1 MFEKISDQIKN
12 LPKPDKDLLDSLIHV
27 KQYSKAAL
35 VFNDDSLDNHT
46 YYVESGLLRKYVIK
60 DGNEKTIDF
69 YFTDEI
75 YFPSILE
82 KHRKTNCFLE
92 AIDQSI
98 VFKLN
103 NFEFD
108 KIKTESPFLLKLENF
123 ILDKAHAQAAERLQ
137 NFQTMNA
144 TERYLNLLE
153 RNPRIVQS
161 IALTFVASYLGINK
175 ASLSKI
181 RSALK

>member
-1 MFEKISDQIKN
+1 MYQKISDLIKN

-27 KQYSKAAL
+27 KQFAKSTL
-35 VFNDDSLDNHT
+35 VFSEDTLDNST
-46 YYVESGLLRKYVIK
+46 YYVENGLLRKYVIK

-69 YFTDEI
+69 FFTDEL
-75 YFPSILE
+75 YFPPILE
-82 KHRKTNCFLE
+82 PNRRTNCFLQ
-92 AIDQSI
+92 AIDQST

-108 KIKTESPFLLKLENF
+108 KIKTESRFLLSLENF

-161 IALTFVASYLGINK
+161 IALTYVASYLGINK